1 MSLRNVQISTFYQPL
16 KELSKSQWKTAEK
29 TARLTMEITNKQV
42 LKIFDSS
49 YDAMKI
55 RIRLFFFFFGVEANT

>member
-1 MSLRNVQISTFYQPL
+1 MT
-16 KELSKSQWKTAEK
+16 EK

-55 RIRLFFFFFGVEANT
+55 RIKHIIFIFLCRETKVSRSMFKSQNQKQLLTKNVNDY